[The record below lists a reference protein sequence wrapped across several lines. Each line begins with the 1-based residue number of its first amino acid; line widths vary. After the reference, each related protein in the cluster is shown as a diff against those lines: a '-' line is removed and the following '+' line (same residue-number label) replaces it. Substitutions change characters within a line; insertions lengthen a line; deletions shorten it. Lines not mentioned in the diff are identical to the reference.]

1 MSRDGSKVTAQMF
14 KRIAVMDAWK
24 TVISLFW
31 SWKSVRVFA
40 VLDLVV
46 AGSSLLDLYVSGKP
60 HDLGPFC

>member
-1 MSRDGSKVTAQMF
+1 
-14 KRIAVMDAWK
+14 MDAWK